1 MKEYEESEMGR
12 AERDRRSALQEA
24 EIHRALKEEEHDQ
37 ERREYERRKAEA
49 ARRTHLEFLRRQQR
63 RKIEY

>member
-12 AERDRRSALQEA
+12 AERDRSSALQEA
-24 EIHRALKEEEHDQ
+24 EIHRALKEEENEQ